1 MELIQ
6 FRKKVALLLIE
17 RLSTEE
23 ITAVRE
29 TKLVT
34 IKSQSNAIYRKAELK
49 SRNKLS
55 AYFIEDLLAGDQLI
69 TQ

>member
-29 TKLVT
+29 TKLGT

-49 SRNKLS
+49 SPNKLS
-55 AYFIEDLLAGDQLI
+55 TYFIEDLLAGDQLI

>member
-17 RLSTEE
+17 GLSTEE

-29 TKLVT
+29 TKFGT
-34 IKSQSNAIYRKAELK
+34 IKSQSNAIYRKAEFK
-49 SRNKLS
+49 GRNKLS
-55 AYFIEDLLAGDQLI
+55 AYFNEDLLAGDQLI

>member
-29 TKLVT
+29 TKLGT
-34 IKSQSNAIYRKAELK
+34 IKSQSNAIYRKAGLK
-49 SRNKLS
+49 GRNKLS
-55 AYFIEDLLAGDQLI
+55 TYFIEDLLAGDQLI

>member
-29 TKLVT
+29 TKLGT
-34 IKSQSNAIYRKAELK
+34 IKSQSNAIYRKAGLK
-49 SRNKLS
+49 GRNKLS